1 MKRKEVLELIEGGEN
16 LRCEFKRKFSSSEKI
31 AREMIAFAN
40 TIGGVILFGVDDN
53 KEIVGVDSEKSE
65 AELIKDA
72 ALNYCEPPVDFNIS
86 YIEHNG
92 KEIVIVEIPESDK
105 KPHRIQDYLNEFDI
119 NKAKVCIRV
128 NDKSVMASKEM
139 VRILKAKTNNLNLK
153 KYAIGPVEK
162 SLFNYLSEY
171 ERISVKELGTLVNIS
186 ERRASRTLVK
196 LVRANLLFIHT
207 KDNGEEYF
215 TSITCYISPLLVYYI
230 P

>member
-65 AELIKDA
+65 AELTKDA
-72 ALNYCEPPVDFNIS
+72 GLNYCEPPLDFNIE
-86 YIEHNG
+86 YFDLNG
-92 KEIVIVEIPESDK
+92 KEVVVVEIPESNR
-105 KPHRIQDYLNEFDI
+105 KPHRIQDYSNEFDI

-139 VRILKAKTNNLNLK
+139 VRILRAQTNNLNLK
-153 KYAIGPVEK
+153 KYAIGPLEK
-162 SLFNYLSEY
+162 FVFNYLTEH
-171 ERISVKELGTLVNIS
+171 ERISVKELSTQVNVS
-186 ERRASRTLVK
+186 VRRASRTLVK

-207 KDNGEEYF
+207 KDNGDEYF
-215 TSITCYISPLLVYYI
+215 TSVT
-230 P
+230 

>member
-40 TIGGVILFGVDDN
+40 TRGGVILFGVDDN

-72 ALNYCEPPVDFNIS
+72 GLNYCEPPLDFT
-86 YIEHNG
+86 IEYFDLNG
-92 KEIVIVEIPESDK
+92 KEIVAVQIPESNK

-119 NKAKVCIRV
+119 NIAKVCIRI
-128 NDKSVMASKEM
+128 NDKSVLASKEM
-139 VRILKAKTNNLNLK
+139 VRILRAQTNNLNLK
-153 KYAIGPVEK
+153 KYAIGPNEK
-162 SLFNYLSEY
+162 SLFNYLDEY

-196 LVRANLLFIHT
+196 LCL
-207 KDNGEEYF
+207 
-215 TSITCYISPLLVYYI
+215 
-230 P
+230 